1 MESISP
7 KRLAVAPPVLL
18 EPTDEVAPFIAH
30 PLQQR
35 LGGVPG
41 IKEHILRA
49 TAEAIARLA
58 EQLYG

>member
-1 MESISP
+1 M
-7 KRLAVAPPVLL
+7 APIGPERSTAEAAVLL
-18 EPTDEVAPFIAH
+18 EAADEIPPIAAK
-30 PLQQR
+30 PLQEGFR
-35 LGGVPG
+35 GVPG

>member
-18 EPTDEVAPFIAH
+18 EPTDKVPPVIAH

-41 IKEHILRA
+41 IEEHILQA
-49 TAEAIARLA
+49 TAEAIARIA
-58 EQLYG
+58 ERL